1 MDRIMKKIIL
11 LLLLISIGTLLN
23 GQIIADQN
31 EEFDPMTLNEP
42 PISFMNIT
50 DIYEIISDIHDYSY
64 SNGDLQYRVIDKQGW
79 KIQIYSTKNF
89 YKADSIQQRTKSIFP
104 DEEVVSIFNSPYY
117 KIRLGN
123 CESRDEAEQ
132 LLRSVKRRSLGSPWI
147 IPSRIKVREKISINK

>member
-1 MDRIMKKIIL
+1 MDRSMKKIIIAA
-11 LLLLISIGTLLN
+11 LIFLVGSLLN
-23 GQIIADQN
+23 AQVIAEQN

-50 DIYEIISDIHDYSY
+50 DIYEIISDIHDYSHG
-64 SNGDLQYRVIDKQGW
+64 NGDQQDTRIIDKQGW

-89 YKADSIQQRTKSIFP
+89 YEADSLQQRAKTLFP
-104 DEEVVSIFNSPYY
+104 QKEVVSIFNSPYY

-132 LLRSVKRRSLGSPWI
+132 LLRSVKRRNLGSPWI
-147 IPSRIKVREKISINK
+147 